1 MRAWMLA
8 GALVL
13 VVGGQP
19 AEARAGRGL
28 GRLFSGPPH
37 TSYRPAAAAR
47 TSLTRVEVGPGTFS
61 SLPALAPNSG
71 RVAAATAASAVVAS
85 ASTEMPR
92 RSEPAAQ
99 PVRPEAAR
107 QPPVEVARAT
117 RPSCAPERSVGG
129 VSGEGT
135 GFCVI
140 N

>member
-1 MRAWMLA
+1 MRAWILV
-8 GALVL
+8 GALFL

-28 GRLFSGPPH
+28 GRMFSGQIH
-37 TSYRPAAAAR
+37 TSYRPAR

-61 SLPALAPNSG
+61 SLPAPAPTSG
-71 RVAAATAASAVVAS
+71 RVAAATAVSAAVAS
-85 ASTEMPR
+85 ASTEDMPR
-92 RSEPAAQ
+92 PGEPATQ
-99 PVRPEAAR
+99 PVRAEPAR
-107 QPPVEVARAT
+107 RPPVQVARAP

-135 GFCVI
+135 GFCII